1 MSKNLEVYKADTYQI
16 KRIRSQKHCRLCNNY
31 RFGSELYYKYTV
43 LNVPISSLA
52 DFYHR
57 KLDYMGNQGKFA
69 CARMLVSHFKEEH
82 VPAWIME
89 AKDLALRKEN
99 EAISLRIGENS
110 IKLQTDLINGKI
122 SDEEYLNKV
131 KLLAHTNMLRFPK
144 KVSVKHGLDAINLLQ
159 KKEALGMQKSE
170 SLRNWMKLISG
181 KPDKQIS

>member
-16 KRIRSQKHCRLCNNY
+16 KRIRSKKHCKLCNNNKY
-31 RFGSELYYKYTV
+31 GIELHYKYTV
-43 LNVPISSLA
+43 LGVPISSLA
-52 DFYHR
+52 AFYHQ
-57 KLDYMGNQGKFA
+57 KLGYMGIQGKFA
-69 CARMLVSHFKEEH
+69 CARTLKAHYEQEH
-82 VPAWIME
+82 RPAWIAE
-89 AKDLALRKEN
+89 SRDLALRKEN

-122 SDEEYLNKV
+122 TDDEYLNKV
-131 KLLAHTNMLRFPK
+131 RLLAYANMLRFPE

-159 KKEALGMQKSE
+159 KKEALGVQKSE